1 MLSSDFEVQKQAL
14 FSIGFHVGLN
24 DHKIDIMVNSMTW
37 QPCMVS
43 SHDYPDSNYGY
54 PRLLRKLTVWHRPCE
69 REMGIH
75 GKNMPSSKWS
85 EMEMHLHPFFFFFF
99 FQLEWS
105 CIAWEPTTP
114 VCRCEI
120 LRRKTAVHRKTVLS
134 LIWYSQDMKHWRPS
148 PAVMIL
154 QGVGI
159 HKSRQGKMIWNEKL
173 RVALSEY
180 ARLTPFSNSKT
191 RIPYMKNR
199 STWAG
204 KAASRPLTT
213 NS

>member
-14 FSIGFHVGLN
+14 FSIGSHVGLN

-85 EMEMHLHPFFFFFF
+85 EMEMHLHPFFFFF
-99 FQLEWS
+99 QLEWS

-120 LRRKTAVHRKTVLS
+120 LRRKTAVHRKTALS

-154 QGVGI
+154 ARRGDPQIQTRKDDLEWEASCRFIGI
-159 HKSRQGKMIWNEKL
+159 CSPHAILELENTHTIHEKQINLSWESRE
-173 RVALSEY
+173 
-180 ARLTPFSNSKT
+180 
-191 RIPYMKNR
+191 
-199 STWAG
+199 ST
-204 KAASRPLTT
+204 THD
-213 NS
+213 

>member
-85 EMEMHLHPFFFFFF
+85 EMEMHLHPFFFFF
-99 FQLEWS
+99 S
-105 CIAWEPTTP
+105 T
-114 VCRCEI
+114 R
-120 LRRKTAVHRKTVLS
+120 
-134 LIWYSQDMKHWRPS
+134 
-148 PAVMIL
+148 MIL
-154 QGVGI
+154 HRVGTD
-159 HKSRQGKMIWNEKL
+159 HPC
-173 RVALSEY
+173 LSM
-180 ARLTPFSNSKT
+180 RDSKK
-191 RIPYMKNR
+191 KNR
-199 STWAG
+199 SPQKNRPELDMIQPRHETL
-204 KAASRPLTT
+204 ASISGCNDLARRRDPQIQTRKDDLEWEASCRFIGICPPHAILELENTHTIHEKQINLSWESRESTT
-213 NS
+213 HD